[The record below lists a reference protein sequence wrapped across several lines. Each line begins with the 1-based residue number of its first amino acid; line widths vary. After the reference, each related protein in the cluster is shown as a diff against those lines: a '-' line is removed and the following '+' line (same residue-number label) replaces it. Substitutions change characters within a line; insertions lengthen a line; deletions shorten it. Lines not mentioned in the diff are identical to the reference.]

1 MPDPGQ
7 VYYLPPEFR
16 EGPGKGDRPHLVLS
30 LCAPGAET
38 STFAYGSTKATDAL
52 RGAAH
57 VRVEPRSTRFG
68 NTGLSRPTY
77 FYPSR
82 LLTFAIEDLP
92 EPAGR
97 IIDELSAIRRELK
110 RALGIGQG
118 VTGEPNCRG
127 ANRRGRIAEYAPAI
141 SEELGATHCL
151 VITEAGY
158 SRAALQQTTIPL
170 LNAME
175 YDATPGDVLV
185 QNTSAWQGR
194 FALRVHP
201 ILLAVPL
208 ITTVHER
215 DSIVRYTRTIVS
227 ADTMRDVEAALL
239 LHFGV

>member
-1 MPDPGQ
+1 MPGPGQ
-7 VYYLPPEFR
+7 VYYLPPELR

-57 VRVEPRSTRFG
+57 VLVDPFATRSRG
-68 NTGLSRPTY
+68 TGLSRPTY

-82 LLTFAIEDLP
+82 LLTFAIDDLP
-92 EPAGR
+92 APSGR
-97 IIDELSAIRRELK
+97 IVDELPAIRRELK

-118 VTGEPNCRG
+118 VTREASFRG

-151 VITEAGY
+151 VVTEARY
-158 SRAALQQTTIPL
+158 SRTALQQTTIPI
-170 LNAME
+170 LNAML

-185 QNTSAWQGR
+185 ENTSGWQGR
-194 FALRVHP
+194 FSLRVHP

-215 DSIVRYTRTIVS
+215 DSIARFTRTIVS
-227 ADTMRDVEAALL
+227 EATMRDVEAALTL
-239 LHFGV
+239 QFGL

>member
-1 MPDPGQ
+1 MPGPGE
-7 VYYLPPEFR
+7 VYYLPPELR
-16 EGPGKGDRPHLVLS
+16 EGPGKGDRPHLVMS

-57 VRVEPRSTRFG
+57 VLVDPYATG
-68 NTGLSRPTY
+68 CGGTGLSRPTY

-97 IIDELSAIRRELK
+97 IVRELPAM
-110 RALGIGQG
+110 RNQLRCALGLGQG
-118 VTGEPNCRG
+118 VTREGNSRG
-127 ANRRGRIAEYAPAI
+127 ANRRGRIAEYAHGI
-141 SEELGATHCL
+141 SRDLGATHCL
-151 VITEAGY
+151 VVTEARY
-158 SRAALQQTTIPL
+158 SRNALQQTTIPL

-185 QNTSAWQGR
+185 QSTSGWRGR
-194 FALRVHP
+194 FALRLHP
-201 ILLAVPL
+201 ILLAVPM

-215 DSIVRYTRTIVS
+215 DSLARYTRTIVS
-227 ADTMRDVEAALL
+227 EAAMRDVEAALI
-239 LHFGV
+239 LHFGL

>member
-7 VYYLPPEFR
+7 VYYLPPELR

-30 LCAPGAET
+30 LCAPGADT
-38 STFAYGSTKATDAL
+38 STFAYGSTRATDAVH
-52 RGAAH
+52 GAAH
-57 VRVEPRSTRFG
+57 VLVDPSATRFG
-68 NTGLSRPTY
+68 RTGLFHATY

-82 LLTFAIEDLP
+82 LLTFAIDDLP

-97 IIDELSAIRRELK
+97 IIHELPAIRAQLR
-110 RALGIGQG
+110 RALGIGQD
-118 VTGEPNCRG
+118 VTGEANSRG
-127 ANRRGRIAEYAPAI
+127 ANRRGRIAEYTPAI

-151 VITEAGY
+151 VVTEPRY

-194 FALRVHP
+194 FALRIHP
-201 ILLAVPL
+201 VLLAVPL

-215 DSIVRYTRTIVS
+215 DSIARYTRTIICEG
-227 ADTMRDVEAALL
+227 TMRDVDAALL